1 MSMIHFNHERTQVRV
16 DTTIK
21 IIEQDGTEVIAPVVV
36 LISTSKIEEKH
47 KFNIYKVSNGLF
59 NKDFTLDRR
68 PKTTP
73 STKSWWKFW

>member
-36 LISTSKIEEKH
+36 LIGTNKVEEKH
-47 KFNIYKVSNGLF
+47 KFNIYKISNGLF
-59 NKDFTLDRR
+59 NKEFILNR
-68 PKTTP
+68 KLKE
-73 STKSWWKFW
+73 STKKPWWKLW

>member
-1 MSMIHFNHERTQVRV
+1 MPMIHFNHERTQVRV

-36 LISTSKIEEKH
+36 LISTLKVEEKS
-47 KFNIYKVSNGLF
+47 KYNIYKLANGLF

-68 PKTTP
+68 PKENP
-73 STKSWWKFW
+73 PKNPWWKFW